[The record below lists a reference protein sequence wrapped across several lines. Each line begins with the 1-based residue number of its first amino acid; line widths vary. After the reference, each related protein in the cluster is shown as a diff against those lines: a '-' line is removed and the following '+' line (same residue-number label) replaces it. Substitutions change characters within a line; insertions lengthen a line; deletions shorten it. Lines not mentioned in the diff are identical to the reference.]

1 MVSLAGIYYP
11 EGYTSLSVF
20 HMFNTIRPFALIR
33 VSATARGCSA
43 RGLEPSEP
51 KDIADLLAEA
61 NPQTLRARRKIGT
74 FEIVDSR
81 LGGRPAKQRQQPAR
95 K

>member
-20 HMFNTIRPFALIR
+20 HMFNTIGLFA
-33 VSATARGCSA
+33 SAMARRCSA

-51 KDIADLLAEA
+51 KDIADLFAEA
-61 NPQTLRARRKIGT
+61 NPQALRARRKVGT
-74 FEIVDSR
+74 FEIVESR
-81 LGGRPAKQRQQPAR
+81 LGGRPAKERQQPAR